1 MRGAAFLCRVT
12 DAVVVV
18 IGGTTTDVGVLR
30 KRFPREAS
38 TAVRVGGVRTNF
50 RMPDVHSV
58 GLGGG
63 SYVRKTAGGRT
74 TVGPLSAG
82 YNLME
87 VRGVGVGVGKAGWG
101 WSGGESGVGKVGGGG
116 GGGGGGNHVLMFKDN
131 VGKTSERLVGAHIG
145 FSERTDTTF
154 S

>member
-12 DAVVVV
+12 DAVVVD

-38 TAVRVGGVRTNF
+38 TDVRVGGVRTNF

-82 YNLME
+82 YNLMK
-87 VRGVGVGVGKAGWG
+87 VR
-101 WSGGESGVGKVGGGG
+101 EVGGGG
-116 GGGGGGNHVLMFKDN
+116 EGRGGGSGGRAGGGGGTAG
-131 VGKTSERLVGAHIG
+131 
-145 FSERTDTTF
+145 
-154 S
+154 

>member
-1 MRGAAFLCRVT
+1 M
-12 DAVVVV
+12 D

-38 TAVRVGGVRTNF
+38 TDVRVGGVRTNF

-82 YNLME
+82 YNLMK
-87 VRGVGVGVGKAGWG
+87 VRGVGVGWGGVGKAGGVEVVG
-101 WSGGESGVGKVGGGG
+101 WRRRGGEGGGE
-116 GGGGGGNHVLMFKDN
+116 GGNHVLIFKDN
-131 VGKTSERLVGAHIG
+131 VGKTSERLVGARIG

>member
-12 DAVVVV
+12 DAVVVD

-30 KRFPREAS
+30 KCFPREAS

-82 YNLME
+82 YNLMK
-87 VRGVGVGVGKAGWG
+87 VRGVGVGKAGWWG
-101 WSGGESGVGKVGGGG
+101 EEGGVRTVGGWGV
-116 GGGGGGNHVLMFKDN
+116 GGGGGNHVLIFKDN